1 MVPDETSNE
10 IEDIQG
16 APMSV
21 QQAYSEMIGTEGLT
35 LEKYQVIK
43 YWCSPSDV
51 SIRGRQVFAHLKRL
65 GYVVTRTDPPS
76 SAYPTPPPFSNVTQ
90 RRPIFHRLYSVVSRW
105 ISKIFSPL
113 LTSFDWWRPLR
124 HRSCFQRVNRY
135 GKFGG
140 PHDRERNTDTF
151 EASLFRSLRFI
162 PSTQKISLPTPM
174 TSSPYRIFF
183 NVYKPSTSFRKTA
196 PPPPDFFVVV
206 IK

>member
-1 MVPDETSNE
+1 MGHSTPRPLPQDPSKLQKRLELLPEEAIYLVERSTLFCSKEIDIVPDDE
-10 IEDIQG
+10 IESIQG

-43 YWCSPSDV
+43 YWCSPSAV

-76 SAYPTPPPFSNVTQ
+76 SAYPTPPPCSSVTP

-124 HRSCFQRVNRY
+124 HRSCFQHVNRY
-135 GKFGG
+135 GKIGG
-140 PHDRERNTDTF
+140 PPR
-151 EASLFRSLRFI
+151 
-162 PSTQKISLPTPM
+162 P
-174 TSSPYRIFF
+174 
-183 NVYKPSTSFRKTA
+183 
-196 PPPPDFFVVV
+196 
-206 IK
+206 